1 VHPVSRIGGMPPAHR
16 YRWFSVP
23 IAVLAWTATASA
35 QSSGNRVLGIDVSAW
50 QGSISQTTWNNLR
63 AVENRQF
70 VFVRATRGGTTGVD
84 KRNGGYPANDDTAS
98 TLSQRY
104 DDLYFVQN
112 VNRATTAGMFVGS
125 YHFSRP
131 DIIAST
137 INSGSIPNTAV
148 DEADHF
154 IQMAGAFMRPGYL
167 PPTFDLEAGDGLR
180 TDNELAQFS
189 IDFSNRIHEV
199 TRIRPTMYVN
209 GNYALNV
216 LGGATVARRDQ
227 LAKPAAVEPSLAG
240 PAYSQLW
247 IAATRTRP
255 ILMPSTCRRVTPT
268 TASPG
273 STAPG
278 TTTATRSRGPSG
290 STRVPVG

>member
-1 VHPVSRIGGMPPAHR
+1 MLPAHR

-23 IAVLAWTATASA
+23 IALLVWTATASA

-63 AVENRQF
+63 SVENRQF

-167 PPTFDLEAGDGLR
+167 PR
-180 TDNELAQFS
+180 
-189 IDFSNRIHEV
+189 
-199 TRIRPTMYVN
+199 
-209 GNYALNV
+209 
-216 LGGATVARRDQ
+216 
-227 LAKPAAVEPSLAG
+227 
-240 PAYSQLW
+240 
-247 IAATRTRP
+247 
-255 ILMPSTCRRVTPT
+255 PSTWKRATDFAPT
-268 TASPG
+268 TNSHSFP
-273 STAPG
+273 ST
-278 TTTATRSRGPSG
+278 SRIA
-290 STRVPVG
+290 STR